1 MNNNRPIARSTK
13 RWATLFLAGAAA
25 VAALG
30 AGPSLAQADRYDRG
44 RDRDDRYRDTRDDR
58 FRDNRV
64 DVRLGERDRFEERR
78 VWVEPVYRTVSDRV
92 WCEPVYRTE
101 VERVWCEPVYQTICE
116 KVWVPDRY
124 EVRDVV
130 YNERGRRVIRHE
142 RFLCERGHYVEQN
155 RQVLVTPG
163 HWDNVER
170 RVCVSEGHWNVV
182 ERRECLSEGHWQTV
196 AERDHGPRWNLGVS
210 LNF

>member
-1 MNNNRPIARSTK
+1 MKNTARTVARPTK

-30 AGPSLAQADRYDRG
+30 AGPSLAQADRYDR
-44 RDRDDRYRDTRDDR
+44 DRDSGR
-58 FRDNRV
+58 FRQERV
-64 DVRLGERDRFEERR
+64 DVRYDDRRDRVEDRR

-92 WCEPVYRTE
+92 WVEAEYRTE
-101 VERVWCEPVYQTICE
+101 VERVWCEPVYQTVCE

-130 YNERGRRVIRHE
+130 SYERGRRVIRHE
-142 RFLCERGHYVEQN
+142 RVLCERGHYVEQN
-155 RQVLVTPG
+155 RQVLVTAG

-170 RVCVSEGHWNVV
+170 RACVSEGHWTTV
-182 ERRECLSEGHWQTV
+182 ERRECVTPGHWENV
-196 AERDHGPRWNLGVS
+196 AVRDNRYEPRWNLGVS

>member
-78 VWVEPVYRTVSDRV
+78 VWVEPVYRTVCDKV
-92 WCEPVYRTE
+92 WVEQVYRTE
-101 VERVWCEPVYQTICE
+101 CEKVWCEPVYQTICE
-116 KVWVPDRY
+116 KIWCPDRY
-124 EVRDVV
+124 EVRDTVCF
-130 YNERGRRVIRHE
+130 ERGRRVIHRE
-142 RFLCERGHYVEQN
+142 RVLVERGRYVEQN

-170 RVCVSEGHWNVV
+170 RVCVSEGHWTTV
-182 ERRECLSEGHWQTV
+182 ERRECVSEGHWQTV
-196 AERDHGPRWNLGVS
+196 AERDLGPRWNLGVS